1 MTREALPLSSRR
13 IGSPIHAPLV
23 RAERGVLSLEPVER
37 ADRGVVPVS
46 RRGVGDG
53 YRKEEP

>member
-1 MTREALPLSSRR
+1 MKRALELEAHRLAHPCAF
-13 IGSPIHAPLV
+13 GA

-37 ADRGVVPVS
+37 AERGVVPVS

-53 YRKEEP
+53 